1 MLITFPDGSSRE
13 FENGTNALDIAAA
26 LSQGLRKA
34 VICCEIDGV
43 RSDAFLPIEKDCTLR
58 LLTFA
63 DEGGRWTYRHTA
75 SHILAQAVKR
85 LWPEVKL
92 AIGPATKEG
101 FYYDF
106 DAPFNFSPED
116 FKKIEKMM
124 EQIQRENL
132 RLERFELPREEAIRF
147 MEG

>member
-1 MLITFPDGSSRE
+1 MIITFPDGSKRE
-13 FENGTNALDIAAA
+13 FENGKSALDIAAS
-26 LSQGLRKA
+26 LSQELKKS

-43 RSDAFLPIEKDCTLR
+43 RADAFLPIEKDCALR
-58 LLTFA
+58 LLTFE

-101 FYYDF
+101 
-106 DAPFNFSPED
+106 
-116 FKKIEKMM
+116 
-124 EQIQRENL
+124 
-132 RLERFELPREEAIRF
+132 
-147 MEG
+147 

>member
-1 MLITFPDGSSRE
+1 MIITFPDGSKRE
-13 FENGTNALDIAAA
+13 FENGKSALDIAAS
-26 LSQGLRKA
+26 LSQELKKS
-34 VICCEIDGV
+34 VVCCEIDGV
-43 RSDAFLPIEKDCTLR
+43 RADAFLPIEKDCTLK
-58 LLTFA
+58 LLTFE

-116 FKKIEKMM
+116 FKKIEKSG
-124 EQIQRENL
+124 L
-132 RLERFELPREEAIRF
+132 TA
-147 MEG
+147 